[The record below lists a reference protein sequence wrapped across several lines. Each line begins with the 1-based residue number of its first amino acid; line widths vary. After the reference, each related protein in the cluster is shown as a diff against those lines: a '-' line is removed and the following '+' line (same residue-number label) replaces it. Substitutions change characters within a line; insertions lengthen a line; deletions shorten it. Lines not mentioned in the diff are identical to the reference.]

1 MKICLLGNNLT
12 NLVLANI
19 LIKKKIRI
27 DILYNPLNGKLTNNT
42 RTIAISNDNHI
53 FLKKNIKL
61 FNNLGW
67 PSKNI
72 KIYSEKNKS
81 SELFTFKSKNENNF
95 YLVKYI
101 EFKNLLENNLKTNK
115 FIKYIKSADY
125 NYSFIKNKNYSLI
138 INSDQNNPITKKFF
152 QKRLEKKYNGLAYT
166 TLINHFKTK
175 NNTAFQIF
183 TKNGPLAFLPLSE
196 TQTSVVFSNDTEKK
210 IDQRSIQSFIEKYN
224 LKYKI
229 KNFSEIEKF
238 NIKFSI
244 LRNYFYKNILC
255 FGDLLHK
262 VHPLAGQGFNMTIR
276 DINNLSN
283 IIDDYFYLGIESG
296 ELIAQS
302 FEKKTKHVNF
312 LYGTGIDFIGS
323 FFKLDNK
330 LNNYLSD
337 PIFKIFRKN
346 KNLNK
351 YAHWISN
358 GGVFN

>member
-1 MKICLLGNNLT
+1 M
-12 NLVLANI
+12 
-19 LIKKKIRI
+19 
-27 DILYNPLNGKLTNNT
+27 
-42 RTIAISNDNHI
+42 
-53 FLKKNIKL
+53 
-61 FNNLGW
+61 
-67 PSKNI
+67 
-72 KIYSEKNKS
+72 
-81 SELFTFKSKNENNF
+81 
-95 YLVKYI
+95 
-101 EFKNLLENNLKTNK
+101 
-115 FIKYIKSADY
+115 
-125 NYSFIKNKNYSLI
+125 
-138 INSDQNNPITKKFF
+138 
-152 QKRLEKKYNGLAYT
+152 
-166 TLINHFKTK
+166 
-175 NNTAFQIF
+175 
-183 TKNGPLAFLPLSE
+183 SE

-351 YAHWISN
+351 YAYWISN

>member
-19 LIKKKIRI
+19 LIKKKVRV
-27 DILYNPLNGKLTNNT
+27 DILYKPFNKKLTNKT

-72 KIYSEKNKS
+72 KIYTEKNNS
-81 SELFTFKSKNENNF
+81 SELFEFKTKNENNF

-101 EFKNLLENNLKTNK
+101 EFKNLLENNLKTIK
-115 FIKYIKSADY
+115 FIKYIKLADY
-125 NYSFIKNKNYSLI
+125 NYNFIKKKNYSLI
-138 INSDQNNPITKKFF
+138 INSDQNNPITKKIF
-152 QKRLEKKYNGLAYT
+152 QRRLEKKYNSLAYT
-166 TLINHFKTK
+166 TLINHLKIK
-175 NNTAFQIF
+175 NNSAFQIF

-210 IDQRSIQSFIEKYN
+210 IDQQSIQSFIEKHN

-238 NIKFSI
+238 NIKFSF
-244 LRNYFYKNILC
+244 LRNYYYKNILC

-276 DINNLSN
+276 DIKNLSN
-283 IIDDYFYLGIESG
+283 IIDSYICLGIDSG

-312 LYGTGIDFIGS
+312 IYGTGIDFIGS

-337 PIFKIFRKN
+337 QIFKVLKKN

-351 YAHWISN
+351 YATWISN
-358 GGVFN
+358 GASLN

>member
-19 LIKKKIRI
+19 LIKKKIRV
-27 DILYNPLNGKLTNNT
+27 DILYKPFNEKISNKT
-42 RTIAISNDNHI
+42 RTIAISNDNHF
-53 FLKKNIKL
+53 FLKKNINF

-72 KIYSEKNKS
+72 KIYSEKSNS
-81 SELFTFKSKNENNF
+81 SELFAFESKNENNF

-101 EFKNLLENNLKTNK
+101 EFKKLLKKNLKTNK
-115 FIKYIKSADY
+115 FIKFIKSENNNY
-125 NYSFIKNKNYSLI
+125 NFIKNKNYSLI
-138 INSDQNNPITKKFF
+138 INSDHNNPITKKFF
-152 QKRLEKKYNGLAYT
+152 HRPLEKKYNGSAYT
-166 TLINHFKTK
+166 TLINHLKTK

-210 IDQRSIQSFIEKYN
+210 IEQKSIQSFIEKYN

-229 KNFSEIEKF
+229 KNFTKIGKF

-244 LRNYFYKNILC
+244 LRNYSYKNILC
-255 FGDLLHK
+255 FGDLIHK

-283 IIDDYFYLGIESG
+283 IIDDHICLGIESG

-302 FEKKTKHVNF
+302 FEKKTKHINF
-312 LYGTGIDFIGS
+312 IYGTGIDLIGS

-330 LNNYLSD
+330 LNNSLSD
-337 PIFKIFRKN
+337 PIFKILRKN

-351 YAHWISN
+351 YANWISN

>member
-19 LIKKKIRI
+19 LIKKKIRV
-27 DILYNPLNGKLTNNT
+27 DILYKPLIRKITNKT

-67 PSKNI
+67 PSNNI
-72 KIYSEKNKS
+72 KIYSEKSNS
-81 SELFTFKSKNENNF
+81 SELFEFQNKNENNF
-95 YLVKYI
+95 YLVKYF
-101 EFKNLLENNLKTNK
+101 EFKKLLENNLKRNK
-115 FIKYIKSADY
+115 FIKYVKSADN
-125 NYSFIKNKNYSLI
+125 NYKFIKNKNYSLI

-152 QKRLEKKYNGLAYT
+152 HRTLEKEYNGLAYT
-166 TLINHFKTK
+166 TIINHLKTN

-196 TQTSVVFSNDTEKK
+196 TQTSVVFSNETQKK
-210 IDQRSIQSFIEKYN
+210 IQQKSIQGTIEKYN

-283 IIDDYFYLGIESG
+283 IIDDYIRLGIDSG

-302 FEKKTKHVNF
+302 FEKKTKHINF
-312 LYGTGIDFIGS
+312 IYGTGIDFIGG

-330 LNNYLSD
+330 LNNCLSD
-337 PIFKIFRKN
+337 PIFKILKKN

-351 YAHWISN
+351 YANRISN
-358 GGVFN
+358 GGLFN

>member
-19 LIKKKIRI
+19 LIKKKIRVE
-27 DILYNPLNGKLTNNT
+27 ILYKPFNEKLANKT

-72 KIYSEKNKS
+72 KIYSEKSNS
-81 SELFTFKSKNENNF
+81 SELFAFQIKNENNF

-101 EFKNLLENNLKTNK
+101 EFTKLLKKNLKTKK
-115 FIKYIKSADY
+115 FIKFIKLENY
-125 NYSFIKNKNYSLI
+125 NYNFIKNNNYSLI
-138 INSDQNNPITKKFF
+138 INSDKNNPITKKFF
-152 QKRLEKKYNGLAYT
+152 HRSLEKKYNGLAYT
-166 TLINHFKTK
+166 TLINHLKTK

-210 IDQRSIQSFIEKYN
+210 IEQKSVQSFIEKYN

-283 IIDDYFYLGIESG
+283 IIDDYIFLGIESG
-296 ELIAQS
+296 ESIAQS

-312 LYGTGIDFIGS
+312 IYGTGIDLIGS
-323 FFKLDNK
+323 FFKIDNK
-330 LNNYLSD
+330 LNNSLSD
-337 PIFKIFRKN
+337 PMFKILRKN

-351 YAHWISN
+351 YANWISN
-358 GGVFN
+358 GRVFN